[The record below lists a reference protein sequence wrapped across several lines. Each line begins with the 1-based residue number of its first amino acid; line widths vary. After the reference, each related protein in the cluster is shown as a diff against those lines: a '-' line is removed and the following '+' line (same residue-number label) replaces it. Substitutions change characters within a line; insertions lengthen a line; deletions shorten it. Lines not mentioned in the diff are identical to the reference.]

1 MSLSPPGHHLILGGA
16 GFIGRAVAVQL
27 ARAGQPVV
35 LADRRPPEGPLPQDV
50 AARIAFRPFDLAQA
64 DWDALI
70 AGAAVVHHYAWTSI
84 PASANADP
92 GRDLQEN
99 VLPTIAL
106 LDAMR
111 RLGGAA
117 PRLVFASSG
126 GTVYGRL
133 RQVPV
138 PEHHALFP
146 LTAYGA
152 GKVAAEAYLTQYR
165 QMHGLDCRIARVAN
179 PFGAG
184 QNVARGQGAVTT
196 FLDRALRGLPIE
208 IWGDGAVTR
217 DYIHVSDA
225 AAGLRALAA
234 APSVD
239 DAWVFNIG
247 SGRGLDL
254 NTIVAGLEAALERPL
269 VVHRGPARP
278 YDVPISVLDVSL
290 ARERLGWTARLSF
303 TEGLAHTMRELRG
316 NVAVTPV

>member
-1 MSLSPPGHHLILGGA
+1 MSQCPPGHHLILGGA

-27 ARAGQPVV
+27 ARAGERVV
-35 LADRRPPEGPLPQDV
+35 LADRRAPEGELPADA
-50 AARIAFRPFDLAQA
+50 AARVSFRPFELADA
-64 DWDALI
+64 PWDSLI

-84 PASANADP
+84 PSSANDDP
-92 GRDLQEN
+92 GRDLRDN

-111 RLGGAA
+111 RLGPAA

-133 RQVPV
+133 RQTPV
-138 PEHHALFP
+138 PEHHPLHP

-165 QMHGLDCRIARVAN
+165 LMHGLDCRIARVSN

-225 AAGLRALAA
+225 AAGLRAVAA
-234 APSVD
+234 APALD

-254 NTIVAGLEAALERPL
+254 NAILTGLEAALERPIT
-269 VVHRGPARP
+269 VQRGPSRP
-278 YDVPISVLDVSL
+278 YDVPISILDVSL
-290 ARERLGWTARLSF
+290 ARRVLGWAPRLSF
-303 TEGLAHTMRELRG
+303 AEGLAHTMRELRG
-316 NVAVTPV
+316 DGVVTPV